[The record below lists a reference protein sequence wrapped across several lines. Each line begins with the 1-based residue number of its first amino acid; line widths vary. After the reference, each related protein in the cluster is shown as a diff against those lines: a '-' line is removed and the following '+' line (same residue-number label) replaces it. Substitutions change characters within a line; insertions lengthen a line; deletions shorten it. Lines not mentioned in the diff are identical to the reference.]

1 MSFLFFFLPSCCYSG
16 KKMPAK
22 QFKTTYCTL
31 RANTICSPFIS
42 TEKVELSVFN
52 SPARHLSCR
61 KEQHKEQ
68 PDVPALP
75 KTFQSRSSV
84 LLAFKMLKVY
94 PHYLVA
100 SLWLLVG
107 KNASFQMN
115 LQQLTLFKTYFR
127 IRDRAK

>member
-1 MSFLFFFLPSCCYSG
+1 MSFFFFFCLVAATG
-16 KKMPAK
+16 GKMPAK
-22 QFKTTYCTL
+22 QLKTMYLHTQGKYI
-31 RANTICSPFIS
+31 ICSPFIS
-42 TEKVELSVFN
+42 TEKVELSVSS
-52 SPARHLSCR
+52 SPALHLSCR

-84 LLAFKMLKVY
+84 LLAFRMLKLY
-94 PHYLVA
+94 PDYLLA
-100 SLWLLVG
+100 FLWLLIG

-127 IRDRAK
+127 ICDRAK

>member
-1 MSFLFFFLPSCCYSG
+1 
-16 KKMPAK
+16 MPAK
-22 QFKTTYCTL
+22 QLKTMYLHTQGKYI
-31 RANTICSPFIS
+31 ICSPFIS
-42 TEKVELSVFN
+42 TEKVELSVSS
-52 SPARHLSCR
+52 SPALHLSCR

-84 LLAFKMLKVY
+84 LLAFRMLKLY
-94 PHYLVA
+94 PHYLLA
-100 SLWLLVG
+100 FLWLLIG

-127 IRDRAK
+127 ICDRAK